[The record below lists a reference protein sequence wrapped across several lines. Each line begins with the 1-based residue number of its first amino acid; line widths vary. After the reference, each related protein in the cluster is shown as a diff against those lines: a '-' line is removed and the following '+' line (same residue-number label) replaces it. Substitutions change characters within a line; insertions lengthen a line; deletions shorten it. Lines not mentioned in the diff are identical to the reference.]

1 MVWWSSADAFFAGV
15 SAWAVALVV
24 LATGRRGARSALL
37 AVGGGFLFGV
47 SAFLSYALV
56 LLTVIPVV
64 VAITRRRVRVLWFAA
79 LGALP
84 VFAAFVAA
92 GFWWLAGFAATRRRY
107 WAGIAHHRPYGYF
120 VVANLA
126 AFGLAVGPAATVA
139 VAWLRNRSVWLL
151 TGSAVAAVAVADL
164 SGLSKGEVERIWL
177 PFVPWILLATA
188 VFGATR
194 ARGREAPGWLAAQA
208 TTGLILEMAVRSPW

>member
-1 MVWWSSADAFFAGV
+1 V
-15 SAWAVALVV
+15 SPATRRSCSRARASRRRLTGR
-24 LATGRRGARSALL
+24 TGRRSDLL
-37 AVGGGFLFGV
+37 ALGGGFLFGV
-47 SAFLSYALV
+47 SAFLSYGLV

-64 VAITRRRVRVLWFAA
+64 VALARRRVRPLLLAA

-84 VFAAFVAA
+84 VFAAFLAA

-107 WAGIAHHRPYGYF
+107 WAGIAHHRPYRYF

-126 AFGLAVGPAATVA
+126 ALALAVGPAGA
-139 VAWLRNRSVWLL
+139 VALAWLQKRSAWLL

-188 VFGATR
+188 AFGATR
-194 ARGREAPGWLAAQA
+194 GRGRDARGWIAAQA